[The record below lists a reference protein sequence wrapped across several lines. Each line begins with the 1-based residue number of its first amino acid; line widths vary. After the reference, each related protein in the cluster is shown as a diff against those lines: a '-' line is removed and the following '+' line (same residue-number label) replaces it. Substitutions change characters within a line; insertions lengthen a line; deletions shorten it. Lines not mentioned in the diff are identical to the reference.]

1 MALEERS
8 RNRLYNRLR
17 EVLGQDEASDLMSL
31 LPPVGWADVATKQDV
46 ILLKDDLTHLR
57 GDLIQLEERLDA
69 KMDAKLSRLESKMF
83 RTILIANSTS
93 LLTMAGL
100 AFAAARLV

>member
-17 EVLGQDEASDLMSL
+17 EVLGQDEASDLMAL
-31 LPPVGWADVATKQDV
+31 LPPVGWADVATKH
-46 ILLKDDLTHLR
+46 DL
-57 GDLIQLEERLDA
+57 DQLEARIDARLGT
-69 KMDAKLSRLESKMF
+69 LESRLEAKMF

>member
-17 EVLGQDEASDLMSL
+17 EVLGQDEASDLMAL
-31 LPPVGWADVATKQDV
+31 LPPVGWADVATKDDIV
-46 ILLKDDLTHLR
+46 LLKGDMARMATKEDL
-57 GDLIQLEERLDA
+57 A
-69 KMDAKLSRLESKMF
+69 RLESRLLRMMIVSQSAS
-83 RTILIANSTS
+83 ILTV
-93 LLTMAGL
+93 AGL